1 MKEEDVKKVEQELTE
16 EELEG
21 AAGGRPLE
29 TNRKVEVV
37 P

>member
-21 AAGGRPLE
+21 ASGGRVLE
-29 TNRKVEVV
+29 TNRKVEVA